1 MRKPLTLAMAVLLAG
16 CGTFQDDTPAVTG
29 AATSS
34 PPEPPAAVKPAPR
47 REAAVT
53 TPQPKPR
60 TVLHLVVEPADVRL
74 EQALR
79 EALLNRAPHL
89 DLRRGGKPAEDAALL
104 SLRQFRWN
112 EDERT
117 EAVRTVTY
125 RADQV
130 AGHTL
135 PAGAVYQVDHL
146 TGKAV
151 MGVSF
156 HLTLERGGKR
166 LAAGEVGDRQEAPW
180 SRCRLAR
187 IVEPSGSTRAAG
199 FVANPEM
206 QALCSGK
213 AAAAVPAVTVA
224 KLAEAVLALPLNGK

>member
-1 MRKPLTLAMAVLLAG
+1 MRKPLMLAMAVLLAG
-16 CGTFQDDTPAVTG
+16 CAETRDEAP
-29 AATSS
+29 AATEAAALAA
-34 PPEPPAAVKPAPR
+34 PPPPDVAKAAPR

-60 TVLHLVVEPADVRL
+60 TVLHLVLEPADSRL

-79 EALLNRAPHL
+79 EVLQSRAPQL
-89 DLRRGGKPAEDAALL
+89 DVRRGGKPAEDAALL

-130 AGHTL
+130 SGHTL

-151 MGVSF
+151 VGMSF
-156 HLTLERGGKR
+156 QFSLERDGKR
-166 LAAGEVGDRQEAPW
+166 LGGGEVSDRLEAPW

-187 IVEPSGSTRAAG
+187 VVETTGSARAAG

-206 QALCSGK
+206 QALCAGK
-213 AAAAVPAVTVA
+213 GATVVPAATVA